1 MFGYDC
7 YIDGLILTE
16 IKKFILDVEIHG
28 KLTDGIQSLESRVS
42 GLEMALDEL
51 SCDLA
56 VSIGRVRKNSSCGGE
71 SCSKLRDVNPPPTLR
86 GTEFLSPKFWRKTE
100 ERPMQTRT
108 RNTASEMAAQEN
120 SFDQGKT
127 DVNNFGQ
134 RGGGSVYQKRSAR
147 NQFQDSMHTSTSKIS
162 LKLGEGKKYVDMPP
176 TEAW

>member
-1 MFGYDC
+1 MFGIDC

-16 IKKFILDVEIHG
+16 IKKIILDVEIHG

-71 SCSKLRDVNPPPTLR
+71 SCSKLR

-147 NQFQDSMHTSTSKIS
+147 NQFQDSMHTSTSFSDLRSSKIS